1 MEPDAVWLRGNVVES
16 TSLAL
21 AVIYFLVA
29 NPIGNSPAILSL
41 IKHCDFAR
49 QKQIVF
55 REAMISL
62 AIILFFQYVG
72 EIFLGMLKVSDY
84 ALTITGGLVLFLT
97 SLQMLFHKPESAAEA
112 ANKTEP
118 FIVPI
123 ATPLI
128 AGPGLMTMVMVSSKE
143 VGNNFVITLAILIA
157 WIGVTLVL
165 VGAPYVQKL
174 IGKRGMAALEQ
185 VMGMIL
191 ALISTAML
199 FNGFALFIKTLK

>member
-1 MEPDAVWLRGNVVES
+1 MES
-16 TSLAL
+16 TPFALAL
-21 AVIYFLVA
+21 IYFLVA
-29 NPIGNSPAILSL
+29 NPVGNSPAILAL
-41 IKHCDFAR
+41 IKQYDFAR
-49 QKQIVF
+49 QKKIVF

-62 AIILFFQYVG
+62 LIILFFQYVG
-72 EIFLGMLKVSDY
+72 EVFLGMLKVSDY

-97 SLQMLFHKPESAAEA
+97 AMQMLFHKPESAEEA
-112 ANKTEP
+112 ANKSEP

-143 VGNNFVITLAILIA
+143 VNNNFIITLAILIA
-157 WIGVTLVL
+157 WVGVTAVL

-185 VMGMIL
+185 VMGMVL
-191 ALISTAML
+191 VLISTAML
-199 FNGFALFIKTLK
+199 FNGIALFVKTLK